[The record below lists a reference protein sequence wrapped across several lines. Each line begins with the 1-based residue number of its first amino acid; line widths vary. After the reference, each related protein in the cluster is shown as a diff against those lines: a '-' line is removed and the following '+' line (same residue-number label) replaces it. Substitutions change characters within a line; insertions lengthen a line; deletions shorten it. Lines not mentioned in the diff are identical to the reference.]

1 MWEKKSI
8 IVFTQTSELH
18 NLYQSDVK
26 KHLYVKIFKVKEE
39 LKALFSLLEIT
50 KASRQSALKKKIK
63 YSTLKAM
70 KGNTTNSWLHL
81 LH

>member
-1 MWEKKSI
+1 MWERKSI

-18 NLYQSDVK
+18 NLYQLDVK

-50 KASRQSALKKKIK
+50 KASR
-63 YSTLKAM
+63 
-70 KGNTTNSWLHL
+70 
-81 LH
+81 

>member
-50 KASRQSALKKKIK
+50 KASR
-63 YSTLKAM
+63 
-70 KGNTTNSWLHL
+70 
-81 LH
+81 